1 MNKKLSFIESG
12 FPEAPALESELCELI
27 THAQYEKVERLCFD
41 IAQVVRDKFPDT
53 QHMVVTDI
61 NPVLALAK
69 GTTKEFLAKIKSK
82 KFPLSPDGL
91 VVMQNNLNPASI
103 GSASL
108 KFLGNM
114 PSWQQS
120 AFARKDKSPL
130 FNVTAKS
137 SITQLKS
144 FYRDERDFELMSEEA
159 LVDLISASGFSF
171 KNLDTWGGY
180 SDDFISHE
188 LVFKAC
194 FEVLGVKAHI
204 LKQVKGEPV
213 NYQEYL
219 GFKNVKKC
227 EKAAGFL
234 LKCLSRQ
241 PFQSQISGHLLK
253 ACAYIKM
260 NDLFVNDTPV
270 PRYSFIEGVGFG
282 ASSGF
287 FASTLDYF
295 CLTLSQFSR
304 AKPERIFAE
313 VIEGIIGGEAKG
325 YKLYREGEN
334 TQLPIHSCSREL
346 AKKDLMA
353 EAFLALR
360 WSHPM
365 LADIHPHAK
374 KQILTDELGL

>member
-1 MNKKLSFIESG
+1 MKKKLSFIESG
-12 FPEAPALESELCELI
+12 FPDAQALESALCELI
-27 THAQYEKVERLCFD
+27 IHSQYEKVDRLCFD
-41 IAQVVRDKFPDT
+41 IAQVVRDRFPDNP
-53 QHMVVTDI
+53 HIVVTDI
-61 NPVLALAK
+61 NPVLALAN
-69 GTTKEFLAKIKSK
+69 GTSKEFLGKINSK

-137 SITQLKS
+137 SITQLMS

-180 SDDFISHE
+180 SDELISHE
-188 LVFKAC
+188 LVFRAC
-194 FEVLGVKAHI
+194 YEVLGVNKHI
-204 LKQVKGEPV
+204 LNQVNGCPV
-213 NYQEYL
+213 NYGEYL
-219 GFKNVKKC
+219 GLKNVKKC
-227 EKAAGFL
+227 EKAANFL
-234 LKCLSRQ
+234 LKCLSK
-241 PFQSQISGHLLK
+241 PLFKGMISSHLLNS
-253 ACAYIKM
+253 CAYIKVA
-260 NDLFVNDTPV
+260 DLHVNDTSI
-270 PRYSFIEGVGFG
+270 PRFSFIDAFGFG

-287 FASTLDYF
+287 FPSTLDYF
-295 CLTLSQFSR
+295 CLTLSHYTR

-313 VIEGIIGGEAKG
+313 VIEGIIGGEGKG

-334 TQLPIHSCSREL
+334 TQLSILSCSREL

-360 WSHPM
+360 WSHHM

-374 KQILTDELGL
+374 KQILTHELGL